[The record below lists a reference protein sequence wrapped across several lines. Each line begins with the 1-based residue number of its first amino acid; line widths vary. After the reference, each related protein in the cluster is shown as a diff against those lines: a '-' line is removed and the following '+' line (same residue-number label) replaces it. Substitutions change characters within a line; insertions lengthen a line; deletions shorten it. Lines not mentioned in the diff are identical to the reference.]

1 MGYQWCLRGG
11 RKMDYGEIVNVNNR
25 RMDYL
30 ISNIMRIVAYG
41 MLLILILSY
50 NNVLII
56 EQNILKK
63 DLIISSIILMMPTLS
78 SYLWKGL
85 KGKEKYIIIT
95 CISVVCTLIMS
106 HYMEDTFILAAI
118 PLTLACLY
126 LDKKFEIYTL
136 LLTGLGVIYA
146 NVIYETNIRQFLNG
160 QWMMQMDVI
169 YSISVRIVQ
178 YSFLA
183 CIILYLSDRCIKR
196 FDRAIDDA
204 NELKRNC
211 DGLDVIVDYTDA
223 LFCARTYQEV
233 ATIILLIIQNLLA
246 SIENTTKEIEGCV
259 GLRQSKNGYYG
270 VNEKVE
276 PQEFQVKNEA
286 VMVKVE
292 GEEYL
297 LPILETEESSTVFVN
312 KNRLTMFFYSE
323 GELVAFVILH
333 IHLNQTEGVLNKLI
347 RVLYRNI
354 RLAIKNIKLSHEMY
368 ETQEELVRAFSEIS
382 ESKSGQTG
390 RHIKRVSEYMKIM
403 ATALD
408 LEREEKDSLVI
419 ASMMHDIGKL
429 LIPEAI
435 LEKPGKL
442 TAEEFEVIKTHVHLG
457 YKLLEFAPG
466 RIMEIARVI
475 ALQHHEKWDGTGYLG
490 LQGEEIDYYSRIM
503 AVVDVFDALMSKRSY
518 KESWSV
524 EGAYNEIVSQSG
536 KHFDP
541 EVVEMFKE
549 HFNEF
554 LEVLNNYPDCE
565 KTA

>member
-1 MGYQWCLRGG
+1 MEC
-11 RKMDYGEIVNVNNR
+11 GELIGDNNR
-25 RMDYL
+25 RADYF

-41 MLLILILSY
+41 TLLVLILSY
-50 NNVLII
+50 NNVLEIGGSTLI
-56 EQNILKK
+56 R
-63 DLIISSIILMMPTLS
+63 DLIISSIVLMIPTLFNF
-78 SYLWKGL
+78 LWKQPSR
-85 KGKEKYIIIT
+85 KIKYIIIT
-95 CISVVCTLIMS
+95 CISIVCILIMS
-106 HYMEDTFILAAI
+106 HYMSDTFILAAI
-118 PLTLACLY
+118 PLTVACLY
-126 LDKKFEIYTL
+126 FDKKLEIYTL
-136 LLTGLGVIYA
+136 IFTGVGLVYASLVYEMGLGQI
-146 NVIYETNIRQFLNG
+146 ISG
-160 QWMMQMDVI
+160 QWEFGSDYIYTIAIMMLE
-169 YSISVRIVQ
+169 YSL
-178 YSFLA
+178 LA
-183 CIILYLSDRCIKR
+183 CIVLYLSDRCIRR
-196 FDRAIDDA
+196 FERAIDDA
-204 NELKRNC
+204 NELKRNR

-223 LFCARTYQEV
+223 LFCARSYQEV
-233 ATIILLIIQNLLA
+233 ATIILFIIQNLLA
-246 SIENTTKEIEGCV
+246 SIENTPKGIEGYV
-259 GLRQSKNGYYG
+259 GVRQFKNGYNG

-276 PQEFQVKNEA
+276 PQVFQVQNQIIS
-286 VMVKVE
+286 VKVE
-292 GEEYL
+292 DEEYL
-297 LPILETEESSTVFVN
+297 LPVVENEESSTVFVN

-333 IHLNQTEGVLNKLI
+333 IHLDQTESVLNKLI

-354 RLAIKNIKLSHEMY
+354 RLAIKNIKLSHDMY

-435 LEKPGKL
+435 IEKPGKL
-442 TAEEFEVIKTHVHLG
+442 TAEEFEIVKTHVHLG
-457 YKLLEFAPG
+457 YKLLEFSPG
-466 RIMEIARVI
+466 RIMEIARLI

-490 LQGEEIDYYSRIM
+490 LKGQEIDYYSRIM

-518 KESWSV
+518 KESWSI
-524 EGAYNEIVSQSG
+524 EEAYNEIVSQSG

-541 EVVEMFKE
+541 QVIELFKAN
-549 HFNEF
+549 FSEF

>member
-1 MGYQWCLRGG
+1 MEHE
-11 RKMDYGEIVNVNNR
+11 EIIYDNNR
-25 RMDYL
+25 RVDYL
-30 ISNIMRIVAYG
+30 IANIMRIVAYG
-41 MLLILILSY
+41 MLLVLVLSY
-50 NNVLII
+50 NNVLEISENALRMDLI
-56 EQNILKK
+56 FSSVLLSAPTLFMYGWNKLKK
-63 DLIISSIILMMPTLS
+63 MV
-78 SYLWKGL
+78 
-85 KGKEKYIIIT
+85 KYIIMT
-95 CISVVCTLIMS
+95 CVSLVSIVIMS
-106 HYMEDTFILAAI
+106 HFMSYTFILAAI
-118 PLTLACLY
+118 PLVLACLY
-126 LDKKFEIYTL
+126 FDKELEIYTML
-136 LLTGLGVIYA
+136 LMGMGIVGASFVYEMGANKLFDGIGQLGE
-146 NVIYETNIRQFLNG
+146 NFIYELTIR
-160 QWMMQMDVI
+160 M
-169 YSISVRIVQ
+169 VQ

-183 CIILYLSDRCIKR
+183 CIILYLSDHCIKR
-196 FDRAIDDA
+196 FERAIADSE
-204 NELKRNC
+204 ELKRNR

-223 LFCARTYQEV
+223 LFCARSYQEI
-233 ATIILLIIQNLLA
+233 ATIILFIIQNLLS
-246 SIENTTKEIEGCV
+246 SIENAPKEVQGCV
-259 GLRQSKNGYYG
+259 GIRQSKGIFNG

-276 PQEFQVKNEA
+276 PLEFQVQNQV
-286 VMVKVE
+286 VMVQVE
-292 GEEYL
+292 DEEYL
-297 LPILETEESSTVFVN
+297 LPILENEESSTVFVN

-323 GELVAFVILH
+323 GRLVAFVILH

-354 RLAIKNIKLSHEMY
+354 RLAIRNIKLSHEMY

-403 ATALD
+403 AAAMD
-408 LEREEKDSLVI
+408 LEREESDSLVI

-429 LIPEAI
+429 LVPEAI

-457 YKLLEFAPG
+457 YKLLEFSPG

-490 LQGEEIDYYSRIM
+490 LKGDEIDYYSRIM

-518 KESWSV
+518 KESWSI
-524 EGAYNEIVSQSG
+524 EEAYNEIISQSG

-541 EVVEMFKE
+541 QVVEMFKA